1 MSYIQNLVFTFRS
14 KVPVILQT
22 ESSECGLACL
32 AMISSYYGH
41 YETIFTLRQKYS
53 VSIKGSSLSDLIKI
67 AGKINLNSRP
77 LRLEMDE
84 LSKLRLPCIIHIN
97 MDHFV
102 VLVSVNKKIEVI
114 DPSLGKRFYSIDE
127 FSDIFT
133 GIALEIWPNSK
144 FEKNEKKEIFNFFH
158 LLHDLKSLLPSFSYI
173 LILAVVLEILGLV
186 SPLYMQ
192 FVLDNVIPEG
202 DRQLLLTLTI
212 AFFMLMIFNIII
224 TTTQTLIGMFVST
237 TLNVQ
242 WKSNVLNHLVNIP
255 NEYFFKRHLGDIISR
270 FNSIDPIQSTLTS
283 TFIITLLNAC
293 LAIFTLCLMFYFSA
307 QLALI
312 TLIAM
317 VLYLL
322 LKIITYLPLRSLAEK
337 GIILGA
343 SQNSYLME
351 TIRGIRA
358 IKQYNKQ
365 DERSNNWLSLFVNQT
380 NNSLSSQKL
389 SVIISII
396 NKFIF
401 GVENLLIIWFGANL
415 VIDKTFTI
423 GFLTAFIAYKTQFST
438 RFSSLIDSYFQIKM
452 LSLHGERLS
461 DIVLTDQED
470 VTAFELTPNVKQEI
484 KGQIKAENI
493 SFKYGDFEAEI
504 IQGLNL
510 TIEAG
515 QSIALTGPSGCG
527 KTTFLNLLNASL
539 KPTSGE
545 IFLDN
550 IPFSQLGTK
559 NLRSLIAC
567 VDQNDTLFA
576 GNIIENIS
584 FFDSNVKLEWVE
596 RCAEMA
602 GIHNEIIKMPMGYWS
617 LVGDMGSSLSGGQK
631 QRSLCDPN
639 IEEIPE
645 EKSLYINLFHCV
657 EDLEKDIIANGTFL
671 KIESRPEMRKVL
683 QCILDHKGI
692 STDTLLKKI
701 PNLDKKYIKNML
713 FKLAC
718 FDIIR
723 FD

>member
-67 AGKINLNSRP
+67 AGQINLNSRP

-84 LSKLRLPCIIHIN
+84 LSKLRLPCITHIN

-380 NNSLSSQKL
+380 NNSLSSQKI
-389 SVIISII
+389 SIVISII

-504 IQGLNL
+504 IQELNL
-510 TIEAG
+510 TIDAG

-539 KPTSGE
+539 EPTSGE

-584 FFDSNVKLEWVE
+584 FFDSNVNLEWVE

-631 QRSLCDPN
+631 QRILIARALYQKPKILFMDEATSHLD
-639 IEEIPE
+639 IRKEKEINQMISE
-645 EKSLYINLFHCV
+645 LKITRV
-657 EDLEKDIIANGTFL
+657 IIAHRKETIMSADRIISL
-671 KIESRPEMRKVL
+671 KE
-683 QCILDHKGI
+683 G
-692 STDTLLKKI
+692 KI
-701 PNLDKKYIKNML
+701 
-713 FKLAC
+713 C
-718 FDIIR
+718 FDKILG
-723 FD
+723 FFF

>member
-1 MSYIQNLVFTFRS
+1 
-14 KVPVILQT
+14 
-22 ESSECGLACL
+22 
-32 AMISSYYGH
+32 
-41 YETIFTLRQKYS
+41 
-53 VSIKGSSLSDLIKI
+53 
-67 AGKINLNSRP
+67 
-77 LRLEMDE
+77 
-84 LSKLRLPCIIHIN
+84 RLPCIIHIN

-158 LLHDLKSLLPSFSYI
+158 LLHDLKSLLSSFSYI

-224 TTTQTLIGMFVST
+224 TTTQTLIGMFVSS

-423 GFLTAFIAYKTQFST
+423 GFLTAFIAYKTQFSI

-631 QRSLCDPN
+631 QRILIARALYQKPKILFMDEATSHLD
-639 IEEIPE
+639 IRKEKEINQMI
-645 EKSLYINLFHCV
+645 S
-657 EDLEKDIIANGTFL
+657 DLKITRVIIAHRKETIMSADRVISL
-671 KIESRPEMRKVL
+671 KE
-683 QCILDHKGI
+683 G
-692 STDTLLKKI
+692 KI
-701 PNLDKKYIKNML
+701 
-713 FKLAC
+713 C
-718 FDIIR
+718 FDKIK
-723 FD
+723 

>member
-67 AGKINLNSRP
+67 AGQINLNSRP
-77 LRLEMDE
+77 LRLEMNE
-84 LSKLRLPCIIHIN
+84 LSKLRLPCLIHIN
-97 MDHFV
+97 MDHFI

-114 DPSLGKRFYSIDE
+114 DPALGKRFFSIDE

-158 LLHDLKSLLPSFSYI
+158 LLHDLKNLLPSFSYI

-317 VLYLL
+317 MLYLL

-389 SVIISII
+389 SVVISVI

-470 VTAFELTPNVKQEI
+470 VTAFELTSNVKEEI
-484 KGQIKAENI
+484 RGQIKAENI

-504 IQGLNL
+504 IQDLNL

-539 KPTSGE
+539 EPNSGE

-584 FFDSNVKLEWVE
+584 FFDSNVNLEWVE

-631 QRSLCDPN
+631 QRILIARALYQKPKILFMDEATSHLD
-639 IEEIPE
+639 IRKEKEINQMISE
-645 EKSLYINLFHCV
+645 LKITRV
-657 EDLEKDIIANGTFL
+657 IIAHRKETIMSADRVISL
-671 KIESRPEMRKVL
+671 KE
-683 QCILDHKGI
+683 G
-692 STDTLLKKI
+692 KI
-701 PNLDKKYIKNML
+701 
-713 FKLAC
+713 C
-718 FDIIR
+718 FDKIK
-723 FD
+723 

>member
-1 MSYIQNLVFTFRS
+1 MNS
-14 KVPVILQT
+14 P
-22 ESSECGLACL
+22 SECGLACL

-631 QRSLCDPN
+631 QRILIARALYQKPKILFMDEATSHLD
-639 IEEIPE
+639 IRKEKEINQMI
-645 EKSLYINLFHCV
+645 S
-657 EDLEKDIIANGTFL
+657 DLKITRVIIAHRKETIMSADRVISL
-671 KIESRPEMRKVL
+671 KE
-683 QCILDHKGI
+683 G
-692 STDTLLKKI
+692 KI
-701 PNLDKKYIKNML
+701 
-713 FKLAC
+713 C
-718 FDIIR
+718 FDKIK
-723 FD
+723 

>member
-631 QRSLCDPN
+631 QRIL
-639 IEEIPE
+639 IARA
-645 EKSLYINLFHCV
+645 LYQ
-657 EDLEKDIIANGTFL
+657 KT
-671 KIESRPEMRKVL
+671 
-683 QCILDHKGI
+683 
-692 STDTLLKKI
+692 
-701 PNLDKKYIKNML
+701 
-713 FKLAC
+713 
-718 FDIIR
+718 
-723 FD
+723 

>member
-1 MSYIQNLVFTFRS
+1 
-14 KVPVILQT
+14 
-22 ESSECGLACL
+22 
-32 AMISSYYGH
+32 
-41 YETIFTLRQKYS
+41 
-53 VSIKGSSLSDLIKI
+53 
-67 AGKINLNSRP
+67 
-77 LRLEMDE
+77 
-84 LSKLRLPCIIHIN
+84 
-97 MDHFV
+97 
-102 VLVSVNKKIEVI
+102 
-114 DPSLGKRFYSIDE
+114 SLGKRFYSIDE

-158 LLHDLKSLLPSFSYI
+158 LLHDLKSLLSSFSYI

-224 TTTQTLIGMFVST
+224 TTTQTLIGMFVSS

-423 GFLTAFIAYKTQFST
+423 GFLTAFIAYKTQFSI

-631 QRSLCDPN
+631 QRILIARALYQKPKILFMDEATSHLD
-639 IEEIPE
+639 IRKEKEINQMI
-645 EKSLYINLFHCV
+645 S
-657 EDLEKDIIANGTFL
+657 DLKITRVIIAHRKETIMSADRVISL
-671 KIESRPEMRKVL
+671 KE
-683 QCILDHKGI
+683 G
-692 STDTLLKKI
+692 KI
-701 PNLDKKYIKNML
+701 
-713 FKLAC
+713 C
-718 FDIIR
+718 FDKIK
-723 FD
+723 

>member
-1 MSYIQNLVFTFRS
+1 
-14 KVPVILQT
+14 
-22 ESSECGLACL
+22 
-32 AMISSYYGH
+32 
-41 YETIFTLRQKYS
+41 
-53 VSIKGSSLSDLIKI
+53 
-67 AGKINLNSRP
+67 
-77 LRLEMDE
+77 
-84 LSKLRLPCIIHIN
+84 
-97 MDHFV
+97 
-102 VLVSVNKKIEVI
+102 
-114 DPSLGKRFYSIDE
+114 
-127 FSDIFT
+127 
-133 GIALEIWPNSK
+133 
-144 FEKNEKKEIFNFFH
+144 
-158 LLHDLKSLLPSFSYI
+158 LLPSFSYI

-631 QRSLCDPN
+631 QRILIARALYQKPKILFMDEATSHLD
-639 IEEIPE
+639 IRKEKEINQMI
-645 EKSLYINLFHCV
+645 S
-657 EDLEKDIIANGTFL
+657 DLKITRVIIAHRKETIMSADRVISL
-671 KIESRPEMRKVL
+671 KE
-683 QCILDHKGI
+683 G
-692 STDTLLKKI
+692 KI
-701 PNLDKKYIKNML
+701 
-713 FKLAC
+713 C
-718 FDIIR
+718 FDKI
-723 FD
+723 

>member
-1 MSYIQNLVFTFRS
+1 
-14 KVPVILQT
+14 
-22 ESSECGLACL
+22 
-32 AMISSYYGH
+32 
-41 YETIFTLRQKYS
+41 
-53 VSIKGSSLSDLIKI
+53 
-67 AGKINLNSRP
+67 
-77 LRLEMDE
+77 
-84 LSKLRLPCIIHIN
+84 
-97 MDHFV
+97 
-102 VLVSVNKKIEVI
+102 
-114 DPSLGKRFYSIDE
+114 
-127 FSDIFT
+127 
-133 GIALEIWPNSK
+133 
-144 FEKNEKKEIFNFFH
+144 
-158 LLHDLKSLLPSFSYI
+158 
-173 LILAVVLEILGLV
+173 
-186 SPLYMQ
+186 
-192 FVLDNVIPEG
+192 
-202 DRQLLLTLTI
+202 
-212 AFFMLMIFNIII
+212 
-224 TTTQTLIGMFVST
+224 
-237 TLNVQ
+237 
-242 WKSNVLNHLVNIP
+242 
-255 NEYFFKRHLGDIISR
+255 
-270 FNSIDPIQSTLTS
+270 
-283 TFIITLLNAC
+283 
-293 LAIFTLCLMFYFSA
+293 
-307 QLALI
+307 
-312 TLIAM
+312 
-317 VLYLL
+317 
-322 LKIITYLPLRSLAEK
+322 
-337 GIILGA
+337 
-343 SQNSYLME
+343 
-351 TIRGIRA
+351 
-358 IKQYNKQ
+358 
-365 DERSNNWLSLFVNQT
+365 
-380 NNSLSSQKL
+380 
-389 SVIISII
+389 
-396 NKFIF
+396 IF

-631 QRSLCDPN
+631 QRILIARALYQKPKILFMDEATSHLD
-639 IEEIPE
+639 IRKEKEINQMI
-645 EKSLYINLFHCV
+645 S
-657 EDLEKDIIANGTFL
+657 DLKITRVIIAHRKETIMSADRVISL
-671 KIESRPEMRKVL
+671 KE
-683 QCILDHKGI
+683 G
-692 STDTLLKKI
+692 KI
-701 PNLDKKYIKNML
+701 
-713 FKLAC
+713 C
-718 FDIIR
+718 FDKIK
-723 FD
+723 

>member
-144 FEKNEKKEIFNFFH
+144 FEKNDKKEIFNFFH

-631 QRSLCDPN
+631 QRILIARALYQKPKILFMDEATSHLD
-639 IEEIPE
+639 IRKEKEINQMI
-645 EKSLYINLFHCV
+645 S
-657 EDLEKDIIANGTFL
+657 DLKITRVIIAHRKETIMSADRVISL
-671 KIESRPEMRKVL
+671 KE
-683 QCILDHKGI
+683 G
-692 STDTLLKKI
+692 KI
-701 PNLDKKYIKNML
+701 
-713 FKLAC
+713 C
-718 FDIIR
+718 FDKIK
-723 FD
+723 

>member
-67 AGKINLNSRP
+67 AGQINLNSRP

-84 LSKLRLPCIIHIN
+84 LSKLRLPCITHIN

-389 SVIISII
+389 SIVISII

-504 IQGLNL
+504 IQELNL
-510 TIEAG
+510 TIDAG

-539 KPTSGE
+539 EPTSGE

-584 FFDSNVKLEWVE
+584 FFDSNVNLEWVE

-631 QRSLCDPN
+631 QRILIARALYQKPKILFMDEATSHLD
-639 IEEIPE
+639 IRKEKEINQMISE
-645 EKSLYINLFHCV
+645 LKITRV
-657 EDLEKDIIANGTFL
+657 IIAHRKETIMSADRIISL
-671 KIESRPEMRKVL
+671 KE
-683 QCILDHKGI
+683 G
-692 STDTLLKKI
+692 KI
-701 PNLDKKYIKNML
+701 
-713 FKLAC
+713 C
-718 FDIIR
+718 FDKIK
-723 FD
+723 

>member
-584 FFDSNVKLEWVE
+584 F
-596 RCAEMA
+596 
-602 GIHNEIIKMPMGYWS
+602 
-617 LVGDMGSSLSGGQK
+617 
-631 QRSLCDPN
+631 
-639 IEEIPE
+639 
-645 EKSLYINLFHCV
+645 
-657 EDLEKDIIANGTFL
+657 
-671 KIESRPEMRKVL
+671 
-683 QCILDHKGI
+683 
-692 STDTLLKKI
+692 
-701 PNLDKKYIKNML
+701 
-713 FKLAC
+713 
-718 FDIIR
+718 
-723 FD
+723 

>member
-1 MSYIQNLVFTFRS
+1 
-14 KVPVILQT
+14 
-22 ESSECGLACL
+22 
-32 AMISSYYGH
+32 
-41 YETIFTLRQKYS
+41 
-53 VSIKGSSLSDLIKI
+53 
-67 AGKINLNSRP
+67 
-77 LRLEMDE
+77 
-84 LSKLRLPCIIHIN
+84 
-97 MDHFV
+97 
-102 VLVSVNKKIEVI
+102 
-114 DPSLGKRFYSIDE
+114 
-127 FSDIFT
+127 
-133 GIALEIWPNSK
+133 
-144 FEKNEKKEIFNFFH
+144 KKEIFNFFH

-631 QRSLCDPN
+631 QRILIARALYQKPKILFMDEATSHLD
-639 IEEIPE
+639 IRKEKEINQMI
-645 EKSLYINLFHCV
+645 S
-657 EDLEKDIIANGTFL
+657 DLKITRVIIAHRKETIMSADRVISL
-671 KIESRPEMRKVL
+671 KE
-683 QCILDHKGI
+683 G
-692 STDTLLKKI
+692 KI
-701 PNLDKKYIKNML
+701 
-713 FKLAC
+713 C
-718 FDIIR
+718 FDKIK
-723 FD
+723 

>member
-1 MSYIQNLVFTFRS
+1 
-14 KVPVILQT
+14 
-22 ESSECGLACL
+22 
-32 AMISSYYGH
+32 ISSYYGH

-631 QRSLCDPN
+631 QRILIARALYQKPKILFMDEATSHLD
-639 IEEIPE
+639 IRKEKEINQMI
-645 EKSLYINLFHCV
+645 S
-657 EDLEKDIIANGTFL
+657 DLKITRVIIAHRKETIMSADRVISL
-671 KIESRPEMRKVL
+671 KE
-683 QCILDHKGI
+683 G
-692 STDTLLKKI
+692 KI
-701 PNLDKKYIKNML
+701 
-713 FKLAC
+713 C
-718 FDIIR
+718 FDKIK
-723 FD
+723 

>member
-67 AGKINLNSRP
+67 AGQINLNSRP

-84 LSKLRLPCIIHIN
+84 LSKLRLPCITHIN

-144 FEKNEKKEIFNFFH
+144 FEKNEKKEIFIFFH

-389 SVIISII
+389 SIVISII

-504 IQGLNL
+504 IQELNL
-510 TIEAG
+510 TIDAG

-539 KPTSGE
+539 EPTSGE

-584 FFDSNVKLEWVE
+584 FFDSNVNLEWVE

-631 QRSLCDPN
+631 QRILIARALYQKPKILFMDEATSHLD
-639 IEEIPE
+639 IRKEKEINQMISE
-645 EKSLYINLFHCV
+645 LKITRV
-657 EDLEKDIIANGTFL
+657 IIAHRKETIMSADRIISL
-671 KIESRPEMRKVL
+671 KE
-683 QCILDHKGI
+683 G
-692 STDTLLKKI
+692 KI
-701 PNLDKKYIKNML
+701 
-713 FKLAC
+713 C
-718 FDIIR
+718 FDKIK
-723 FD
+723 

>member
-84 LSKLRLPCIIHIN
+84 LSKLRLPCIIHIT

-631 QRSLCDPN
+631 QRILIARALYQKPKILFMDEATSHLD
-639 IEEIPE
+639 IRKEKEINQMI
-645 EKSLYINLFHCV
+645 S
-657 EDLEKDIIANGTFL
+657 DLKITRVIIAHRKETIMSADRVISL
-671 KIESRPEMRKVL
+671 KE
-683 QCILDHKGI
+683 G
-692 STDTLLKKI
+692 KI
-701 PNLDKKYIKNML
+701 
-713 FKLAC
+713 C
-718 FDIIR
+718 FDKIK
-723 FD
+723 

>member
-158 LLHDLKSLLPSFSYI
+158 LLHDLKSLLSSFSYI

-224 TTTQTLIGMFVST
+224 TTTQTLIGMFVSS

-423 GFLTAFIAYKTQFST
+423 GFLTAFIAYKTQFSI

-567 VDQNDTLFA
+567 VDQN
-576 GNIIENIS
+576 
-584 FFDSNVKLEWVE
+584 
-596 RCAEMA
+596 
-602 GIHNEIIKMPMGYWS
+602 
-617 LVGDMGSSLSGGQK
+617 
-631 QRSLCDPN
+631 
-639 IEEIPE
+639 
-645 EKSLYINLFHCV
+645 
-657 EDLEKDIIANGTFL
+657 
-671 KIESRPEMRKVL
+671 
-683 QCILDHKGI
+683 
-692 STDTLLKKI
+692 
-701 PNLDKKYIKNML
+701 
-713 FKLAC
+713 
-718 FDIIR
+718 
-723 FD
+723 

>member
-1 MSYIQNLVFTFRS
+1 
-14 KVPVILQT
+14 
-22 ESSECGLACL
+22 
-32 AMISSYYGH
+32 MISSYYGH

-631 QRSLCDPN
+631 QRILIARALYQKPKILFMDEATSHLD
-639 IEEIPE
+639 IRKEKEINQMI
-645 EKSLYINLFHCV
+645 S
-657 EDLEKDIIANGTFL
+657 DLKITRVIIAHRKETIMSADRVISL
-671 KIESRPEMRKVL
+671 KE
-683 QCILDHKGI
+683 G
-692 STDTLLKKI
+692 KI
-701 PNLDKKYIKNML
+701 
-713 FKLAC
+713 C
-718 FDIIR
+718 FDKIK
-723 FD
+723 

>member
-631 QRSLCDPN
+631 QRILIARALYQKPKILFMDEATSHLD
-639 IEEIPE
+639 IRKEKEINQMI
-645 EKSLYINLFHCV
+645 S
-657 EDLEKDIIANGTFL
+657 DLKITRVIIAHRKETIMSADHVISL
-671 KIESRPEMRKVL
+671 KE
-683 QCILDHKGI
+683 G
-692 STDTLLKKI
+692 KI
-701 PNLDKKYIKNML
+701 
-713 FKLAC
+713 C
-718 FDIIR
+718 FDKIK
-723 FD
+723 

>member
-1 MSYIQNLVFTFRS
+1 
-14 KVPVILQT
+14 
-22 ESSECGLACL
+22 
-32 AMISSYYGH
+32 
-41 YETIFTLRQKYS
+41 
-53 VSIKGSSLSDLIKI
+53 
-67 AGKINLNSRP
+67 
-77 LRLEMDE
+77 
-84 LSKLRLPCIIHIN
+84 
-97 MDHFV
+97 
-102 VLVSVNKKIEVI
+102 
-114 DPSLGKRFYSIDE
+114 
-127 FSDIFT
+127 
-133 GIALEIWPNSK
+133 
-144 FEKNEKKEIFNFFH
+144 
-158 LLHDLKSLLPSFSYI
+158 
-173 LILAVVLEILGLV
+173 AVVLEILGLV

-631 QRSLCDPN
+631 QRILIARALYQKPKILFMDEATSHLD
-639 IEEIPE
+639 IRKEKEINQMI
-645 EKSLYINLFHCV
+645 S
-657 EDLEKDIIANGTFL
+657 DLKITRVIIAHRKETIMSADRVISL
-671 KIESRPEMRKVL
+671 KE
-683 QCILDHKGI
+683 G
-692 STDTLLKKI
+692 KI
-701 PNLDKKYIKNML
+701 
-713 FKLAC
+713 C
-718 FDIIR
+718 FDKIK
-723 FD
+723 

>member
-576 GNIIENIS
+576 G
-584 FFDSNVKLEWVE
+584 
-596 RCAEMA
+596 
-602 GIHNEIIKMPMGYWS
+602 
-617 LVGDMGSSLSGGQK
+617 
-631 QRSLCDPN
+631 
-639 IEEIPE
+639 
-645 EKSLYINLFHCV
+645 
-657 EDLEKDIIANGTFL
+657 
-671 KIESRPEMRKVL
+671 
-683 QCILDHKGI
+683 
-692 STDTLLKKI
+692 
-701 PNLDKKYIKNML
+701 
-713 FKLAC
+713 
-718 FDIIR
+718 
-723 FD
+723 

>member
-576 GNIIENIS
+576 RNIIENIS

-631 QRSLCDPN
+631 QRILIARALYQKPKILFMDEATSHLD
-639 IEEIPE
+639 IRKEKEINQMI
-645 EKSLYINLFHCV
+645 S
-657 EDLEKDIIANGTFL
+657 DLKITRVIIAHRKETIMSADRVISL
-671 KIESRPEMRKVL
+671 KE
-683 QCILDHKGI
+683 G
-692 STDTLLKKI
+692 KI
-701 PNLDKKYIKNML
+701 
-713 FKLAC
+713 C
-718 FDIIR
+718 FDKIK
-723 FD
+723 

>member
-396 NKFIF
+396 NNFIF

-631 QRSLCDPN
+631 QRILIARALYQKPKILFMDEATSHLD
-639 IEEIPE
+639 IRKEKEINQMI
-645 EKSLYINLFHCV
+645 S
-657 EDLEKDIIANGTFL
+657 DLKITRVIIAHRKETIMSADRVISL
-671 KIESRPEMRKVL
+671 KE
-683 QCILDHKGI
+683 G
-692 STDTLLKKI
+692 KI
-701 PNLDKKYIKNML
+701 
-713 FKLAC
+713 C
-718 FDIIR
+718 FDKIK
-723 FD
+723 

>member
-133 GIALEIWPNSK
+133 GIGLEIWPNSK

-293 LAIFTLCLMFYFSA
+293 LAIFTLCLMFYFSV

-631 QRSLCDPN
+631 QRILIARALYQKPKILFMDEATSHLD
-639 IEEIPE
+639 IRKEKEINQMI
-645 EKSLYINLFHCV
+645 S
-657 EDLEKDIIANGTFL
+657 DLKITRVIIAHRKETIMSADRVISL
-671 KIESRPEMRKVL
+671 KE
-683 QCILDHKGI
+683 G
-692 STDTLLKKI
+692 KI
-701 PNLDKKYIKNML
+701 
-713 FKLAC
+713 C
-718 FDIIR
+718 FDKIK
-723 FD
+723 

>member
-1 MSYIQNLVFTFRS
+1 
-14 KVPVILQT
+14 
-22 ESSECGLACL
+22 
-32 AMISSYYGH
+32 
-41 YETIFTLRQKYS
+41 
-53 VSIKGSSLSDLIKI
+53 
-67 AGKINLNSRP
+67 
-77 LRLEMDE
+77 
-84 LSKLRLPCIIHIN
+84 CIIHIN

-144 FEKNEKKEIFNFFH
+144 FEENEKKEIFNFFH
-158 LLHDLKSLLPSFSYI
+158 LLHDLKSLLSSFSYI

-224 TTTQTLIGMFVST
+224 TTTQTLIGMFVSS

-423 GFLTAFIAYKTQFST
+423 GFLTAFIAYKTQFSI

-631 QRSLCDPN
+631 QRILIARALYQKPKILFMDEATSHLD
-639 IEEIPE
+639 IRKEKEINQMI
-645 EKSLYINLFHCV
+645 S
-657 EDLEKDIIANGTFL
+657 DLKITRVIIAHRKETIMSADRVISL
-671 KIESRPEMRKVL
+671 KE
-683 QCILDHKGI
+683 G
-692 STDTLLKKI
+692 KI
-701 PNLDKKYIKNML
+701 
-713 FKLAC
+713 C
-718 FDIIR
+718 FDKIK
-723 FD
+723 

>member
-567 VDQNDTLFA
+567 VDQKAL
-576 GNIIENIS
+576 
-584 FFDSNVKLEWVE
+584 L
-596 RCAEMA
+596 
-602 GIHNEIIKMPMGYWS
+602 H
-617 LVGDMGSSLSGGQK
+617 
-631 QRSLCDPN
+631 
-639 IEEIPE
+639 
-645 EKSLYINLFHCV
+645 
-657 EDLEKDIIANGTFL
+657 KD
-671 KIESRPEMRKVL
+671 
-683 QCILDHKGI
+683 
-692 STDTLLKKI
+692 
-701 PNLDKKYIKNML
+701 
-713 FKLAC
+713 
-718 FDIIR
+718 
-723 FD
+723 

>member
-1 MSYIQNLVFTFRS
+1 MSRV
-14 KVPVILQT
+14 
-22 ESSECGLACL
+22 
-32 AMISSYYGH
+32 
-41 YETIFTLRQKYS
+41 
-53 VSIKGSSLSDLIKI
+53 LS
-67 AGKINLNSRP
+67 
-77 LRLEMDE
+77 
-84 LSKLRLPCIIHIN
+84 
-97 MDHFV
+97 F
-102 VLVSVNKKIEVI
+102 
-114 DPSLGKRFYSIDE
+114 
-127 FSDIFT
+127 
-133 GIALEIWPNSK
+133 
-144 FEKNEKKEIFNFFH
+144 
-158 LLHDLKSLLPSFSYI
+158 KSLCNK
-173 LILAVVLEILGLV
+173 A
-186 SPLYMQ
+186 
-192 FVLDNVIPEG
+192 
-202 DRQLLLTLTI
+202 
-212 AFFMLMIFNIII
+212 
-224 TTTQTLIGMFVST
+224 
-237 TLNVQ
+237 Q

-631 QRSLCDPN
+631 QRILIARALYQKPKILFMDEATSHLD
-639 IEEIPE
+639 IRKEKEINQMI
-645 EKSLYINLFHCV
+645 S
-657 EDLEKDIIANGTFL
+657 DLKITRVIIAHRKETIMSADRVISL
-671 KIESRPEMRKVL
+671 KE
-683 QCILDHKGI
+683 G
-692 STDTLLKKI
+692 KI
-701 PNLDKKYIKNML
+701 
-713 FKLAC
+713 C
-718 FDIIR
+718 FDKIK
-723 FD
+723 

>member
-602 GIHNEIIKMPMGYWS
+602 G
-617 LVGDMGSSLSGGQK
+617 
-631 QRSLCDPN
+631 
-639 IEEIPE
+639 
-645 EKSLYINLFHCV
+645 
-657 EDLEKDIIANGTFL
+657 
-671 KIESRPEMRKVL
+671 
-683 QCILDHKGI
+683 
-692 STDTLLKKI
+692 
-701 PNLDKKYIKNML
+701 
-713 FKLAC
+713 
-718 FDIIR
+718 
-723 FD
+723 

>member
-631 QRSLCDPN
+631 QRILIARALYQKPKILFMDEATSHLD
-639 IEEIPE
+639 IRKEKEINQMI
-645 EKSLYINLFHCV
+645 S
-657 EDLEKDIIANGTFL
+657 DLKITRVIIAHRKETIMSADRVISL
-671 KIESRPEMRKVL
+671 KE
-683 QCILDHKGI
+683 G
-692 STDTLLKKI
+692 KI
-701 PNLDKKYIKNML
+701 
-713 FKLAC
+713 C
-718 FDIIR
+718 FDKIK
-723 FD
+723 

>member
-158 LLHDLKSLLPSFSYI
+158 LLHDLKSLLSSFSYI

-224 TTTQTLIGMFVST
+224 TTTQTLIGMFVSS

-423 GFLTAFIAYKTQFST
+423 GFLTAFIAYKTQFSI

-631 QRSLCDPN
+631 QRILIARALYQKPKILFMDEATSHLD
-639 IEEIPE
+639 IRKEKEI
-645 EKSLYINLFHCV
+645 NQ
-657 EDLEKDIIANGTFL
+657 
-671 KIESRPEMRKVL
+671 M
-683 QCILDHKGI
+683 I
-692 STDTLLKKI
+692 S
-701 PNLDKKYIKNML
+701 
-713 FKLAC
+713 
-718 FDIIR
+718 
-723 FD
+723 

>member
-67 AGKINLNSRP
+67 AGQINLNSRP

-84 LSKLRLPCIIHIN
+84 LSKLRLPCITHIN

-212 AFFMLMIFNIII
+212 AFFML

-389 SVIISII
+389 SIVISII

-504 IQGLNL
+504 IQELNL
-510 TIEAG
+510 TIDAG

-539 KPTSGE
+539 EPTSGE

-584 FFDSNVKLEWVE
+584 FFDSNVNLEWVE

-631 QRSLCDPN
+631 QRILIARALYQKPKILFMDEATSHLD
-639 IEEIPE
+639 IRKEKEINQMISE
-645 EKSLYINLFHCV
+645 LKITRV
-657 EDLEKDIIANGTFL
+657 IIAHRKETIMSADRIISL
-671 KIESRPEMRKVL
+671 KE
-683 QCILDHKGI
+683 G
-692 STDTLLKKI
+692 KI
-701 PNLDKKYIKNML
+701 
-713 FKLAC
+713 C
-718 FDIIR
+718 FDKIK
-723 FD
+723 

>member
-401 GVENLLIIWFGANL
+401 GVENLLIIWFSANL

-631 QRSLCDPN
+631 QRILIARALYQKPKILFMDEATSHLD
-639 IEEIPE
+639 IRKEKEINQMI
-645 EKSLYINLFHCV
+645 S
-657 EDLEKDIIANGTFL
+657 DLKITRVIIAHRKETIMSADRVISL
-671 KIESRPEMRKVL
+671 KE
-683 QCILDHKGI
+683 G
-692 STDTLLKKI
+692 KI
-701 PNLDKKYIKNML
+701 
-713 FKLAC
+713 C
-718 FDIIR
+718 FDKIK
-723 FD
+723 

>member
-1 MSYIQNLVFTFRS
+1 
-14 KVPVILQT
+14 
-22 ESSECGLACL
+22 
-32 AMISSYYGH
+32 
-41 YETIFTLRQKYS
+41 
-53 VSIKGSSLSDLIKI
+53 
-67 AGKINLNSRP
+67 
-77 LRLEMDE
+77 
-84 LSKLRLPCIIHIN
+84 
-97 MDHFV
+97 
-102 VLVSVNKKIEVI
+102 
-114 DPSLGKRFYSIDE
+114 
-127 FSDIFT
+127 
-133 GIALEIWPNSK
+133 
-144 FEKNEKKEIFNFFH
+144 EIFNFFH

-631 QRSLCDPN
+631 QRILIARALYQKPKILFMDEATSHLD
-639 IEEIPE
+639 IRKEKEINQMI
-645 EKSLYINLFHCV
+645 S
-657 EDLEKDIIANGTFL
+657 DLKITRVIIAHRKETIMSADRVISL
-671 KIESRPEMRKVL
+671 KE
-683 QCILDHKGI
+683 G
-692 STDTLLKKI
+692 KI
-701 PNLDKKYIKNML
+701 
-713 FKLAC
+713 C
-718 FDIIR
+718 FDKIK
-723 FD
+723 

>member
-158 LLHDLKSLLPSFSYI
+158 LLHDLKSLLSSFSYI

-224 TTTQTLIGMFVST
+224 TTTQTLIGMFVSS

-423 GFLTAFIAYKTQFST
+423 GFLTAFIAYKTQFSI

-631 QRSLCDPN
+631 QRILIARALYQKPKILFMDEATSHLD
-639 IEEIPE
+639 IRKEKEINQMI
-645 EKSLYINLFHCV
+645 S
-657 EDLEKDIIANGTFL
+657 DLKITRVIIAH
-671 KIESRPEMRKVL
+671 RKE
-683 QCILDHKGI
+683 
-692 STDTLLKKI
+692 
-701 PNLDKKYIKNML
+701 
-713 FKLAC
+713 
-718 FDIIR
+718 
-723 FD
+723 

>member
-67 AGKINLNSRP
+67 AGQINLNSRP
-77 LRLEMDE
+77 LRLEMNE
-84 LSKLRLPCIIHIN
+84 LSKLRLPCLIHIN

-114 DPSLGKRFYSIDE
+114 DPTLGKRFFSIDE

-144 FEKNEKKEIFNFFH
+144 FEKNEKKEIFNFFY
-158 LLHDLKSLLPSFSYI
+158 LLHDLKNLLPSFSYI
-173 LILAVVLEILGLV
+173 LILAVVLEVLGLV

-242 WKSNVLNHLVNIP
+242 WKSNVLNHLVNVP

-317 VLYLL
+317 MLYLL

-337 GIILGA
+337 GIILSA

-365 DERSNNWLSLFVNQT
+365 DERSNNWLGLFVNQT
-380 NNSLSSQKL
+380 NNSLLSQKL
-389 SVIISII
+389 SVVISVI

-470 VTAFELTPNVKQEI
+470 VTAFELTSNLKQEI

-504 IQGLNL
+504 IQDLNL

-539 KPTSGE
+539 EPTSGE

-584 FFDSNVKLEWVE
+584 FFDSNVNLEWVE

-631 QRSLCDPN
+631 QRILIARALYQKPKILFMDEATSHLD
-639 IEEIPE
+639 IRKEKEINQMI
-645 EKSLYINLFHCV
+645 S
-657 EDLEKDIIANGTFL
+657 DLKITRVIIAHRKETIMSADRVISL
-671 KIESRPEMRKVL
+671 KE
-683 QCILDHKGI
+683 G
-692 STDTLLKKI
+692 KI
-701 PNLDKKYIKNML
+701 
-713 FKLAC
+713 C
-718 FDIIR
+718 FDKIK
-723 FD
+723 

>member
-158 LLHDLKSLLPSFSYI
+158 LLHDLKSLLSSFSYI

-224 TTTQTLIGMFVST
+224 TTTQTLIGMFVSS

-242 WKSNVLNHLVNIP
+242 RKSNVLNHLVNIP

-423 GFLTAFIAYKTQFST
+423 GFLTAFIAYKTQFSI

-631 QRSLCDPN
+631 QRILIARALYQKPKILFMDEATSHLD
-639 IEEIPE
+639 IRKEKEINQMI
-645 EKSLYINLFHCV
+645 S
-657 EDLEKDIIANGTFL
+657 DLKITRVIIAHRKETIMSADRVISL
-671 KIESRPEMRKVL
+671 KE
-683 QCILDHKGI
+683 G
-692 STDTLLKKI
+692 KI
-701 PNLDKKYIKNML
+701 
-713 FKLAC
+713 C
-718 FDIIR
+718 FDKIK
-723 FD
+723 

>member
-22 ESSECGLACL
+22 ENSECGLACL

-67 AGKINLNSRP
+67 AGQINLNSRP
-77 LRLEMDE
+77 LRLEMNE

-114 DPSLGKRFYSIDE
+114 DPALGKRFFSIDE

-144 FEKNEKKEIFNFFH
+144 FEKNEKKEIFNFFY
-158 LLHDLKSLLPSFSYI
+158 LLHDLKNLLPSFSYI

-212 AFFMLMIFNIII
+212 AFFMLMVFNIII

-237 TLNVQ
+237 TLNVR

-317 VLYLL
+317 ILYLL

-351 TIRGIRA
+351 TIRGIRV

-365 DERSNNWLSLFVNQT
+365 DERSNNWLSLFINQT

-389 SVIISII
+389 SVVISIV

-461 DIVLTDQED
+461 DIVLTDQEA
-470 VTAFELTPNVKQEI
+470 VTSFELTSNLKQEI

-504 IQGLNL
+504 IQDLNL

-539 KPTSGE
+539 EPTSGE

-584 FFDSNVKLEWVE
+584 FFDSNVNLEWVE

-631 QRSLCDPN
+631 QRILIARALYQKPKILFMDEATSHLD
-639 IEEIPE
+639 IRKEKEINQMISE
-645 EKSLYINLFHCV
+645 LKITRV
-657 EDLEKDIIANGTFL
+657 IIAHRKETIMSADRVISL
-671 KIESRPEMRKVL
+671 KE
-683 QCILDHKGI
+683 G
-692 STDTLLKKI
+692 KI
-701 PNLDKKYIKNML
+701 
-713 FKLAC
+713 C
-718 FDIIR
+718 FDKIK
-723 FD
+723 